1 VLAVRMRR
9 AVRRAVGAG
18 GVPRGRAVPR
28 GGRLLR
34 GRRIRFRVGRDG
46 KGRLSARILA
56 SQLLILAVTGAI
68 GFVLLAFAQRSQL
81 DRAYEKRALAIA
93 QTTAAEPQ
101 IQQAMEYGGG
111 GDVVQTIA
119 QRIKNASNASYV
131 VVIDLHGIRHSHPM
145 PALVG
150 KPVTERID
158 VLDGRPHVGIDVGA
172 TGRSANGKAPLY
184 GPTRTLVGEV
194 SVGIPEKDVLEELW
208 QELPTFGLYAGIAT
222 AVGSAAAYLLARR
235 LKRSTFGLEL
245 EEIAGLL
252 QDREAMLHG
261 IREGVLAFDPEGRIS
276 VVNDEARRLLGLG
289 TALGSRLEDQLPD
302 GRLRRAL
309 AGTLTG
315 ADLTVLTDDHCLV
328 VNRMPVT
335 LHGRELGAVV
345 TVRDRTEMVGLLR
358 ELDSVRGLTDALR
371 AQQHEFSNRMHTLAG
386 LLDLGEHEAA
396 FEYAVES
403 AGADQA
409 LAESVRERIGN
420 ALMVGL
426 IVAKTTVAAERG
438 VRIVL
443 CEDSTLGE
451 QPPHLRRLLT
461 IVGNL
466 LDNAVDAAAGGPAPD
481 GGPTVRLRVVE
492 DLAEMTVRVADTGP
506 GIPPGAAEA
515 IFEDGWSTRPDRGTA
530 RRGLGLALV
539 HRLVQRHGG
548 TVTVSQGPGAVVTVA
563 LPLPD
568 TAPAPEGALFTMAV
582 PVSADGVATAD
593 GGDRW

>member
-1 VLAVRMRR
+1 VI
-9 AVRRAVGAG
+9 
-18 GVPRGRAVPR
+18 PI
-28 GGRLLR
+28 
-34 GRRIRFRVGRDG
+34 RIRIGRSG

-56 SQLLILAVTGAI
+56 NQLVILALTGMI
-68 GFVLLAFAQRSQL
+68 GFVLFAFAQRAEL
-81 DRAYEKRALAIA
+81 DRAYEERALDIA

-111 GDVVQTIA
+111 DDVVQTVA
-119 QRIKNASNASYV
+119 ERIRRSSGASYV

-145 PALVG
+145 PALIGEPVG
-150 KPVTERID
+150 EPIV
-158 VLDGRPHVGIDVGA
+158 VLDGLPHVGTDQGA

-184 GPTRTLVGEV
+184 GPSGALLGEV
-194 SVGIPEKDVLEELW
+194 SVGIPERHVLGELW
-208 QELPTFGLYAGIAT
+208 RELPTFGLYAAIAT
-222 AVGSAAAYLLARR
+222 ALGSAAAYLLARR
-235 LKRSTFGLEL
+235 LKRTTFGLEL

-261 IREGVLAFDPEGRIS
+261 IREGVVAFDPDGRIT

-289 TALGSRLEDQLPD
+289 TALGTTLEEVLPD

-309 AGTLTG
+309 DGTLTG
-315 ADLTVLTDDHCLV
+315 TDVTVLTYEHCLV

-371 AQQHEFSNRMHTLAG
+371 AQQHEFTNRMHTLAG
-386 LLDLGEHEAA
+386 LLDIGEYDDAYE
-396 FEYAVES
+396 FAVGS
-403 AGADQA
+403 AGAGQA
-409 LAESVRERIGN
+409 LTESVRNRIGN
-420 ALMVGL
+420 SLMVGL
-426 IVAKTTVAAERG
+426 VVAKTTVATERG

-443 CEDSTLGE
+443 GDDSALG
-451 QPPHLRRLLT
+451 QDPPHLRRLLT

-466 LDNAVDAAAGGPAPD
+466 LDNAVDAAGEGPPPPGGRE
-481 GGPTVRLRVVE
+481 VRLTLVE
-492 DLAEMTVRVADTGP
+492 ESDQVMVRVADTGP
-506 GIPPGAAEA
+506 GIPEGAAES
-515 IFEDGWSTRPDRGTA
+515 IFEDGWSTRPERDTA

-548 TVTVSQGPGAVVTVA
+548 TITVSEGAGAVFTVV

-568 TAPAPEGALFTMAV
+568 RVPAPQGALFTTAL
-582 PVSADGVATAD
+582 PV
-593 GGDRW
+593 GGDR